1 MIGIN
6 SQLKKSLDEF
16 NKQFCEAIEDAS
28 LRAVKAT
35 ANDVIK
41 LTLPNGLDNVN
52 KDKPA
57 SKQKGVFK
65 TNVKRLEAR
74 IRENI
79 MGKGIEG
86 EDGMATAVPSA
97 DGKPLKKTIKGK
109 SYYGIFLLAKPKGSK
124 RRIKAT
130 GQKVKYANSYQEVIN
145 FIKKNSKLIR
155 KKVAYRQRTGSEVIW
170 IKKPSLLKQAATQM
184 GKRAGNLLSGWAALT
199 QKVDND
205 TLSILSAQNVDKA
218 GSAKISVKN
227 GQVQFKASN
236 DESHPAISS
245 YQQRMVDSNIPKT
258 LKYHLE
264 NNINRINWK
273 NIRKSSIK

>member
-74 IRENI
+74 IKENI

-97 DGKPLKKTIKGK
+97 EGNPIKKTIKGK

-130 GQKVKYANSYQEVIN
+130 GQRVKYANSYQEVIN
-145 FIKKNSKLIR
+145 FIKRNSKLVR

-199 QKVDND
+199 QKVDNN

-264 NNINRINWK
+264 NNIKHINWK

>member
-6 SQLKKSLDEF
+6 SRLKKSLDEF

-65 TNVKRLEAR
+65 ANVKRLEAR

-97 DGKPLKKTIKGK
+97 NGKPVKKTIKGK

-130 GQKVKYANSYQEVIN
+130 GQRVKYANSYQEVIN

-170 IKKPSLLKQAATQM
+170 IKKPSLLKQAAAQM

-218 GSAKISVKN
+218 GSAQISVKN

>member
-1 MIGIN
+1 MIGIK

-16 NKQFCEAIEDAS
+16 NKLFCEAVEDAS

-65 TNVKRLEAR
+65 ANVKRLEAR

>member
-52 KDKPA
+52 KNKPA

-74 IRENI
+74 IKENI
-79 MGKGIEG
+79 MGRGIEG

-97 DGKPLKKTIKGK
+97 EGNPIKKTIKGK

-130 GQKVKYANSYQEVIN
+130 GQRVKYANSYQEVVN
-145 FIKKNSKLIR
+145 FIKKNSKLVR

-199 QKVDND
+199 QKVDNN

-264 NNINRINWK
+264 NNINHINWK

>member
-74 IRENI
+74 IKENI

-97 DGKPLKKTIKGK
+97 EGNPIKKTIKGK

-130 GQKVKYANSYQEVIN
+130 GQRVKYANSYQEVVN
-145 FIKKNSKLIR
+145 FIKKNSKLVR

-199 QKVDND
+199 QKVDNN

>member
-65 TNVKRLEAR
+65 ANVKRLEAR

-79 MGKGIEG
+79 MGRGIEG

-199 QKVDND
+199 QKVEND

>member
-65 TNVKRLEAR
+65 ANVKRLEAR

-97 DGKPLKKTIKGK
+97 DGNPLKKTIKGK

-199 QKVDND
+199 QKVEND

>member
-6 SQLKKSLDEF
+6 SRLKKSLDEF

-65 TNVKRLEAR
+65 ANVKRLEAR

-79 MGKGIEG
+79 MGRGIEG

>member
-16 NKQFCEAIEDAS
+16 NKLFCEAIEDAS

-65 TNVKRLEAR
+65 ANVKRLEAR

-79 MGKGIEG
+79 MGRGIEG

-97 DGKPLKKTIKGK
+97 EGKPIKKTIKGK

>member
-1 MIGIN
+1 MIEIN
-6 SQLKKSLDEF
+6 PQLKKSLDEF
-16 NKQFCEAIEDAS
+16 NKEFCKAIEDAS

-41 LTLPNGLDNVN
+41 LTLPNGLDNVS

-65 TNVKRLEAR
+65 ANVKRLEAR

-86 EDGMATAVPSA
+86 EDGIATAVPSA
-97 DGKPLKKTIKGK
+97 NGKPVKKTIKGK

-130 GQKVKYANSYQEVIN
+130 NQNVRYANSYQEVID
-145 FIKKNSKLIR
+145 FIKKNSKLVR

-170 IKKPSLLKQAATQM
+170 IKKPSLLRQAATQM

-205 TLSILSAQNVDKA
+205 TLSILSAQNVGKG
-218 GSAKISVKN
+218 GSAKISVKD
-227 GQVQFKASN
+227 GQIQFKASN
-236 DESHPAISS
+236 DESNPAISS

>member
-6 SQLKKSLDEF
+6 SKLKKSLDEF

-65 TNVKRLEAR
+65 ANVKRLEAR

-86 EDGMATAVPSA
+86 EDGIATAVPSA
-97 DGKPLKKTIKGK
+97 DGKPLKKKIKGK

-130 GQKVKYANSYQEVIN
+130 NQRVKYANSYQEVIN

-155 KKVAYRQRTGSEVIW
+155 KKVAYRQRIGREVIW
-170 IKKPSLLKQAATQM
+170 IKKPSLLRQAATQM

-218 GSAKISVKN
+218 GSAKISVKD
-227 GQVQFKASN
+227 GQIQFKASN

>member
-6 SQLKKSLDEF
+6 SKLKKSLDEF

-28 LRAVKAT
+28 LHAVKAT

-65 TNVKRLEAR
+65 ANVKRLEAR

-97 DGKPLKKTIKGK
+97 NGKPVKKTIKGK

>member
-1 MIGIN
+1 MIEIN
-6 SQLKKSLDEF
+6 PQLKKSLDEF
-16 NKQFCEAIEDAS
+16 NKEFCKAIEDAS

-41 LTLPNGLDNVN
+41 LTLPNGLDNVS

-65 TNVKRLEAR
+65 ANVKRLEAR

-79 MGKGIEG
+79 MGRGIEG
-86 EDGMATAVPSA
+86 EDGIATAVPSA
-97 DGKPLKKTIKGK
+97 NGKPVKKTIKGK

-130 GQKVKYANSYQEVIN
+130 NQNVRYANSYQEVID
-145 FIKKNSKLIR
+145 FIKKNSKLVR

-170 IKKPSLLKQAATQM
+170 IKKPSLLRQAATQM

-199 QKVDND
+199 QKVEND
-205 TLSILSAQNVDKA
+205 TLSILNAQNVGKG
-218 GSAKISVKN
+218 GSAKISVKD
-227 GQVQFKASN
+227 GQIQFKASN

>member
-1 MIGIN
+1 MIGIK

-16 NKQFCEAIEDAS
+16 NKLFCEAVEDAS

-65 TNVKRLEAR
+65 ANVKRLEAR

-130 GQKVKYANSYQEVIN
+130 GQKVKYANSYQEVID

>member
-16 NKQFCEAIEDAS
+16 NKLFCEAIEDAS

-65 TNVKRLEAR
+65 SNVKRLEAR

-97 DGKPLKKTIKGK
+97 NGNPVKKSIKGK

>member
-236 DESHPAISS
+236 DESNPSISS

>member
-6 SQLKKSLDEF
+6 SRLKKSLDEF

-65 TNVKRLEAR
+65 ANVKRLEAR

-79 MGKGIEG
+79 IGKGIEG

-130 GQKVKYANSYQEVIN
+130 GQKVKYANSYQEVID
-145 FIKKNSKLIR
+145 FIKRNSKLIR

-199 QKVDND
+199 QKVEND

>member
-65 TNVKRLEAR
+65 ANVKRLEAR

-79 MGKGIEG
+79 MGRGIEG

-130 GQKVKYANSYQEVIN
+130 GQKVKYANSYQEVID

>member
-16 NKQFCEAIEDAS
+16 NKLFCEAIEDAS

-65 TNVKRLEAR
+65 ANVKRLEAR

-79 MGKGIEG
+79 MGRGIEG

>member
-6 SQLKKSLDEF
+6 SRLEKSLEEF
-16 NKQFCEAIEDAS
+16 RVQFDAALEDAS
-28 LRAVKAT
+28 LRALKAT

-52 KDKPA
+52 KEKPA

-65 TNVKRLEAR
+65 ANVKRLEKR
-74 IRENI
+74 IKENI
-79 MGKGIEG
+79 MGRGIEG
-86 EDGMATAVPSA
+86 ADGMATAVPSA
-97 DGKPLKKTIKGK
+97 NGNPVKKSIKGK

-130 GQKVKYANSYQEVIN
+130 GQKVKYANTYQELVN
-145 FIKKNSKLIR
+145 FIKRNSKLVR

-170 IKKPSLLKQAATQM
+170 IKKPSILKQAATAM
-184 GKRAGNLLSGWAALT
+184 SKRAGNLLSGWSALT
-199 QKVDND
+199 DKVGND
-205 TLSILSAQNVDKA
+205 TLSILGAQQVDNA
-218 GSAKISVKN
+218 GTAKISVKD
-227 GQVQFKASN
+227 GIVQFKASN
-236 DESHPAISS
+236 DESHPAVSS
-245 YQQRMVDSNIPKT
+245 YQQRMVDSNIPRT

-264 NNINRINWK
+264 NAIKNINWK

>member
-6 SQLKKSLDEF
+6 SKLKKSLDEF

-65 TNVKRLEAR
+65 ANVKRLEAR

-86 EDGMATAVPSA
+86 EDGIATAVPSA
-97 DGKPLKKTIKGK
+97 DGKPLKKKIKGK

-130 GQKVKYANSYQEVIN
+130 NQRVKYANSYQEVIN

-218 GSAKISVKN
+218 GSAKISVKD
-227 GQVQFKASN
+227 GQIQFKASN

>member
-65 TNVKRLEAR
+65 ANVKRLEAR

-97 DGKPLKKTIKGK
+97 NGKPVKKTIKGK

-130 GQKVKYANSYQEVIN
+130 GQRVKYANSYQEVIN

>member
-52 KDKPA
+52 KNKPA

-74 IRENI
+74 IKENI

-97 DGKPLKKTIKGK
+97 KGNPIKKTIKGK

-130 GQKVKYANSYQEVIN
+130 GQRVKYANSYQEVIN
-145 FIKKNSKLIR
+145 FIKRNSKLVR

-199 QKVDND
+199 QKVDNN

-218 GSAKISVKN
+218 GSAKISVKS
-227 GQVQFKASN
+227 GQIQFKASN

-245 YQQRMVDSNIPKT
+245 YQQRMVDSNIPKM

>member
-6 SQLKKSLDEF
+6 SRLKKSLDEF

-65 TNVKRLEAR
+65 ANVKRLEAR

-130 GQKVKYANSYQEVIN
+130 GQKVKYANSYQEVID
-145 FIKKNSKLIR
+145 FIKRNSKLIR

>member
-16 NKQFCEAIEDAS
+16 NKLFCEAIEDAS

-65 TNVKRLEAR
+65 ANVKRLEAR

-97 DGKPLKKTIKGK
+97 EGKPIKKTIKGK

-130 GQKVKYANSYQEVIN
+130 GQKVKYANSYQEVID

>member
-6 SQLKKSLDEF
+6 SKLKKSLDEF

-65 TNVKRLEAR
+65 ANVKRLEAR

-97 DGKPLKKTIKGK
+97 DGKPVKKTIKGK

-130 GQKVKYANSYQEVIN
+130 GQRVKYANSYQEVIN

-199 QKVDND
+199 QKVEND

-218 GSAKISVKN
+218 GSAQISIKN

>member
-6 SQLKKSLDEF
+6 SRLKKSLDEF

-65 TNVKRLEAR
+65 ANVKRLEAR

-130 GQKVKYANSYQEVIN
+130 GQRIKYANSYQEVID

-170 IKKPSLLKQAATQM
+170 IKKPSLLKQAAAQM

-236 DESHPAISS
+236 DESHPAVSS

>member
-1 MIGIN
+1 MIEIN
-6 SQLKKSLDEF
+6 PQLKKSLDEF
-16 NKQFCEAIEDAS
+16 NKEFCKAIEDAS

-41 LTLPNGLDNVN
+41 LTLPNGLDNVS

-65 TNVKRLEAR
+65 ANVKRLEAR

-86 EDGMATAVPSA
+86 EDGIATAVPSA
-97 DGKPLKKTIKGK
+97 NGKPVKKTIKGK

-130 GQKVKYANSYQEVIN
+130 NQNVRYANSYQEVID
-145 FIKKNSKLIR
+145 FIKKNSKLVR

-170 IKKPSLLKQAATQM
+170 IKKPSLLRQAATQM

-199 QKVDND
+199 QKVEND
-205 TLSILSAQNVDKA
+205 TLSILNAQNVGKG
-218 GSAKISVKN
+218 GSAKISVKD
-227 GQVQFKASN
+227 GQIQFKASN
-236 DESHPAISS
+236 DESNPAISS

>member
-52 KDKPA
+52 KNKPA

-74 IRENI
+74 IKENI

-97 DGKPLKKTIKGK
+97 EGNPIKKTIKGK

-130 GQKVKYANSYQEVIN
+130 GQRVKYANSYQEVIN
-145 FIKKNSKLIR
+145 FIKRNSKLVR

-199 QKVDND
+199 QKVDNN

-245 YQQRMVDSNIPKT
+245 YQQRMVDSNIPKM

-264 NNINRINWK
+264 NNIKHINWK

>member
-65 TNVKRLEAR
+65 ANVKRLEAR

-97 DGKPLKKTIKGK
+97 DGKPVKKTIKGK

>member
-41 LTLPNGLDNVN
+41 LTLPNGLDNVS

-65 TNVKRLEAR
+65 ANVKRLEAR

-130 GQKVKYANSYQEVIN
+130 NQHVRYANSYQEVID
-145 FIKKNSKLIR
+145 FIKKNSKLVR

-170 IKKPSLLKQAATQM
+170 IKKPSLLRQAATQM

-199 QKVDND
+199 QKVEND
-205 TLSILSAQNVDKA
+205 TLSILSAQNVGKG

>member
-57 SKQKGVFK
+57 SKQKGIFK

-97 DGKPLKKTIKGK
+97 DGKPVKKTIKGK

>member
-16 NKQFCEAIEDAS
+16 NKLFCEAIEDAS

-65 TNVKRLEAR
+65 SNVKRLEAR